1 MINTLKKG
9 IWKRPW
15 KGISW
20 IKPFSSDN
28 TRRRNPYSIKLFL
41 ENKLALKSKEEISS
55 SFSIASILKITR
67 DNLNEIRRII
77 NYLRPKMLDDI
88 GLLATIQWHWQ
99 EFQSRLPD
107 IALKMK
113 LAATETDIP
122 IKQKLIIYRI
132 IQEATNNIARH
143 SQPTR
148 IDFELTREKQIG

>member
-1 MINTLKKG
+1 
-9 IWKRPW
+9 
-15 KGISW
+15 
-20 IKPFSSDN
+20 
-28 TRRRNPYSIKLFL
+28 
-41 ENKLALKSKEEISS
+41 
-55 SFSIASILKITR
+55 
-67 DNLNEIRRII
+67 
-77 NYLRPKMLDDI
+77 MLDDI

-148 IDFELTREKQIG
+148 IDFELTRKKQIG